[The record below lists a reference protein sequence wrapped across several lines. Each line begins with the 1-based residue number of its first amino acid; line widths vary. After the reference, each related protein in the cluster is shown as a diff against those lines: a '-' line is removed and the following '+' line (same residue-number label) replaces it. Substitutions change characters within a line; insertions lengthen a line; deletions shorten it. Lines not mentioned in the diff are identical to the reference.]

1 MKKNIAIVTGG
12 DSSELV
18 ISLRSAQQVK
28 NILSD
33 STYNSCIV
41 NITKGDWHVALGEDQ
56 QVPIDRNDF
65 SFVHQDR
72 KVQFDFAFLAMH
84 GPPGE
89 DGTLQAYF
97 DLLGI
102 PYSTS
107 GVLSLA
113 LSFNKYRCKS
123 YLSYF
128 GIPTAK
134 AVLLEQN
141 QAAGPDDIISH
152 TGLPCIIKP
161 NSGGSSFGVSKISEK
176 KELSEALEAAW
187 KEDTQVIVE
196 EFIEGREFTCGLMKM
211 GERELIFPLTEVI
224 SKKGFFDY
232 QAKYT
237 KGFAEEVT
245 PAAIPEKATHRCQQ
259 LASRIYDLLECRG
272 IVRIDFIWSGDE
284 FYFLE
289 LNGIPG
295 MTGESIIPLQIRAF
309 GLTEREVYGMII
321 EESFKSSI

>member
-12 DSSELV
+12 DSSEIV
-18 ISLRSAQQVK
+18 ISLKSAQQVK
-28 NILSD
+28 KILSE
-33 STYNSCIV
+33 SNYNSYIV
-41 NITKGDWHVALGEDQ
+41 NITRDNWHVALGEDQ

-65 SFVHQDR
+65 SFSHPDR
-72 KVQFDFAFLAMH
+72 KVCFDFAFLAMH

-102 PYSTS
+102 PYSSS

-113 LSFNKYRCKS
+113 LSFNKYQCKS
-123 YLSYF
+123 YLSHF
-128 GIPTAK
+128 DIPTAK
-134 AVLLEQN
+134 AVLLKQKN
-141 QAAGPDDIISH
+141 AVSPDEIISH
-152 TGLPCIIKP
+152 IGLPCIIKP
-161 NSGGSSFGVSKISEK
+161 NSGGSSFGVSKIK
-176 KELSEALEAAW
+176 NRDQLSEALEAAW

-196 EFIEGREFTCGLMKM
+196 EFIAGREFTCGLLKLTD
-211 GERELIFPLTEVI
+211 REMIFPVTEIV
-224 SKKGFFDY
+224 SKNEFFDY

-245 PAAIPEKATHRCQQ
+245 PAPIPEKAALRCQE
-259 LASRIYDLLECRG
+259 LGSKIYELLECRG

-295 MTGESIIPLQIRAF
+295 MTGASVIPIQIRAY
-309 GLTEREVYGMII
+309 GMTEREVYGMII
-321 EESFKSSI
+321 EESFKS